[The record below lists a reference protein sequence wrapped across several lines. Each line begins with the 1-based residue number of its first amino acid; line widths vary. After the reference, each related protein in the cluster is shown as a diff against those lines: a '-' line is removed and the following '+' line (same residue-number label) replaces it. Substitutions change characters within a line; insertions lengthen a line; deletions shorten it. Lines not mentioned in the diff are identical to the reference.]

1 MQESFMSKPM
11 IGVTTKRGDPEW
23 VAEHTQPY
31 LDVLA
36 RFGASTVV
44 LSPNQPVLFPN
55 GESFDPDEQGRL
67 PRAVLDQLDGLLL
80 TGGGDVEPSY
90 FGAELDGAN
99 PDAIDIPRDELELAL
114 SKDALA
120 IDMPIFGICRGC
132 QVLNVA
138 AGGGMV
144 QHFEGHSSTR
154 ANPNYHDI
162 LVTPETKLHKIVKTE
177 RLPSNTY
184 HHQGLDHETLAPDF
198 VATGIADP
206 DRWLVEAFESKKHAW
221 VVAVQWHPERL
232 DELDDTHEQFWSAF
246 VQACKDDK
254 MKKADKVTR

>member
-1 MQESFMSKPM
+1 MIKPI
-11 IGVTTKRGDPEW
+11 IGVTAKRGDVAW
-23 VAEHTQPY
+23 VAENTQPY

-36 RFGASTVV
+36 EFGAIGVV
-44 LSPNQPVLFPN
+44 LSPDQPAIFPD
-55 GESFDPDEQGRL
+55 GKRFEPDTQGRL
-67 PRAVLDQLDGLLL
+67 PSTLLDRLDGLLL

-99 PDAIDIPRDELELAL
+99 PAAIDVPRDELELAL

-120 IDMPIFGICRGC
+120 LDMPIFGICRGC

-144 QHFEGHSSTR
+144 QHFEGHRSSR
-154 ANPNYHDI
+154 EDPNYHDI
-162 LVTPETKLHKIVKTE
+162 LVTPETKLHAIVKTE

-184 HHQGLDHETLAPDF
+184 HHQGLDHATLADGF
-198 VATGIADP
+198 IATGIADP
-206 DRWLVEAFESKKHAW
+206 DRWLVEAFESSKHSW

-232 DELDDTHEQFWSAF
+232 DELDDAHEGFWKAF
-246 VQACKDDK
+246 VEAC
-254 MKKADKVTR
+254 VGN

>member
-1 MQESFMSKPM
+1 MTKPL
-11 IGVTTKRGDPEW
+11 IGVTAIRGNAKW
-23 VAEHTQPY
+23 IAEHTQEY
-31 LDVLA
+31 LDVLTK
-36 RFGASTVV
+36 FGAIGVV
-44 LSPNQPVLFPN
+44 LSPDHPAVFPD
-55 GESFDPDEQGRL
+55 GATFEPDVQGRL
-67 PRAVLDQLDGLLL
+67 PAALLDQLDGLLL

-90 FGAELDGAN
+90 FGATLDGAN

-114 SKDALA
+114 SKDALTK
-120 IDMPIFGICRGC
+120 DMPIFGICRGC

-154 ANPNYHDI
+154 DAPNYHDI
-162 LVTPETKLHKIVKTE
+162 LITPETKLHSIVKSE

-184 HHQGLDHETLAPDF
+184 HHQGLDHATLASDF

-206 DRWLVEAFESKKHAW
+206 DQWLVEAFESKSHSW

-232 DELDDTHEQFWSAF
+232 DELDDAHEGFWSAF
-246 VQACKDDK
+246 VDACKDDK
-254 MKKADKVTR
+254 VTR